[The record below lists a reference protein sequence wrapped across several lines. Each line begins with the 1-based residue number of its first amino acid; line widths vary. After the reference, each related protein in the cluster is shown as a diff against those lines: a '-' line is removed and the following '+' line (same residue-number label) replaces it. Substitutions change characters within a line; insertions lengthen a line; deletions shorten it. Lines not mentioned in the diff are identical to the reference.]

1 MNVGKSNVMIFN
13 FTKDFQF
20 STRLY
25 LENTLLEI
33 VNKTKLLGTIISSDL
48 KWTQNTDM
56 LVKKGYLRMLI
67 LHKLFSFKVHPSDL
81 VNIYVLYIR
90 SILEQSCQVWH
101 FSITK
106 EEISDLERVQK
117 VACRIILQEDYV
129 SYEQALEELN
139 LQTLYERRDK
149 LCLKF
154 AKRCVNHPKA
164 SNMFPVS
171 TASKNHD
178 KYQVRLA

>member
-1 MNVGKSNVMIFN
+1 
-13 FTKDFQF
+13 
-20 STRLY
+20 
-25 LENTLLEI
+25 
-33 VNKTKLLGTIISSDL
+33 
-48 KWTQNTDM
+48 
-56 LVKKGYLRMLI
+56 MLI
-67 LHKLFSFKVHPSDL
+67 LHKLFSFKVQPSDL
-81 VNIYVLYIR
+81 VNTYVLYIR
-90 SILEQSCQVWH
+90 SILEQCCQVWH

-164 SNMFPVS
+164 SNMFPVN
-171 TASKNHD
+171 TASKNND
-178 KYQVRLA
+178 KYQVQFARHSRLLDSSIPQMQRALNADAS

>member
-1 MNVGKSNVMIFN
+1 MW
-13 FTKDFQF
+13 TKAL
-20 STRLY
+20 SGYATSRR
-25 LENTLLEI
+25 
-33 VNKTKLLGTIISSDL
+33 
-48 KWTQNTDM
+48 KWSQNTEM
-56 LVKKGYLRMLI
+56 LVKKGYQSMLL
-67 LHKLFSFKVHPSDL
+67 LHKLYSFKVHPSDL

-101 FSITK
+101 YSITK

-117 VACRIILQEDYV
+117 VACKIILQEDYV

-139 LQTLYERRDK
+139 MQTLYERRDK

-154 AKRCVNHPKA
+154 AKRCLNHPKA
-164 SNMFPVS
+164 RNMFPAN

-178 KYQVRLA
+178 KYQVQFARHSRLLNSSIPRIKRALNSDAT